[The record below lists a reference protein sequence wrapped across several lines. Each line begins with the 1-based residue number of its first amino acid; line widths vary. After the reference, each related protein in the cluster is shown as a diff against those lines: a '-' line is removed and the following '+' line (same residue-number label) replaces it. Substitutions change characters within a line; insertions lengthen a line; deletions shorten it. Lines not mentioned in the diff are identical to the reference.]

1 MPRTFCLPREYL
13 SFVEAFSR
21 LAEEEEERFPLKP
34 PGSINWWILKP
45 AGLSRGRG
53 ISLLNDIG
61 QVTYGTTAVIQR
73 YCHNPLLLDGYK
85 FDLRLYVLVTS
96 FNPLEA
102 FYYEDGFV
110 RIATVPYSNDPADLH
125 NLFIHLTNSSIQKDN
140 LDSIPKYKGAPRKHS
155 NKAKLQMNWNDP
167 HPMDS
172 ARPEEIGGSK
182 LKLSYLWRRLKEQ
195 NVDVT
200 MLKDRIHDV
209 ILKSLVA
216 AEEAIPPQVNSFE
229 LFGYDILLDDTYK
242 PWLIE
247 VNASPA
253 MACDNSLDK
262 LVKNQLIED
271 TVRLVNPLPFDREI
285 LRSELMKRK
294 EYLDVQKKRPYANPT
309 AMFKNHQEALQARK
323 PS

>member
-1 MPRTFCLPREYL
+1 M
-13 SFVEAFSR
+13 
-21 LAEEEEERFPLKP
+21 
-34 PGSINWWILKP
+34 
-45 AGLSRGRG
+45 
-53 ISLLNDIG
+53 
-61 QVTYGTTAVIQR
+61 
-73 YCHNPLLLDGYK
+73 
-85 FDLRLYVLVTS
+85 
-96 FNPLEA
+96 
-102 FYYEDGFV
+102 
-110 RIATVPYSNDPADLH
+110 
-125 NLFIHLTNSSIQKDN
+125 
-140 LDSIPKYKGAPRKHS
+140 
-155 NKAKLQMNWNDP
+155 
-167 HPMDS
+167 
-172 ARPEEIGGSK
+172 
-182 LKLSYLWRRLKEQ
+182 KLSYLWQRLKEQ

-285 LRSELMKRK
+285 LRSELLKRK

-309 AMFKNHQEALQARK
+309 AMFKNHQEALHAKKTELNAMLSSILKGNVPRMYGEMPK
-323 PS
+323 HLGEV

>member
-1 MPRTFCLPREYL
+1 MTGMGP
-13 SFVEAFSR
+13 S
-21 LAEEEEERFPLKP
+21 
-34 PGSINWWILKP
+34 
-45 AGLSRGRG
+45 
-53 ISLLNDIG
+53 
-61 QVTYGTTAVIQR
+61 
-73 YCHNPLLLDGYK
+73 
-85 FDLRLYVLVTS
+85 
-96 FNPLEA
+96 
-102 FYYEDGFV
+102 
-110 RIATVPYSNDPADLH
+110 
-125 NLFIHLTNSSIQKDN
+125 
-140 LDSIPKYKGAPRKHS
+140 HS
-155 NKAKLQMNWNDP
+155 NWNDP
-167 HPMDS
+167 HPMDT

-195 NVDVT
+195 NVDVA
-200 MLKDRIHDV
+200 MLKNRIHDV

-229 LFGYDILLDDTYK
+229 LFGYDILLDDAYK

-285 LRSELMKRK
+285 LRSELLKRK
-294 EYLDVQKKRPYANPT
+294 EYLDVQKKGHTPI
-309 AMFKNHQEALQARK
+309 LQPCLKITRKRYTQRK

>member
-1 MPRTFCLPREYL
+1 MDF
-13 SFVEAFSR
+13 EA
-21 LAEEEEERFPLKP
+21 
-34 PGSINWWILKP
+34 

-140 LDSIPKYKGAPRKHS
+140 LDSMQNTRAPLETFQQSKVANDWYGAES
-155 NKAKLQMNWNDP
+155 LNWNDP

-172 ARPEEIGGSK
+172 ARPEEMGVKIEIE
-182 LKLSYLWRRLKEQ
+182 LL
-195 NVDVT
+195 
-200 MLKDRIHDV
+200 M
-209 ILKSLVA
+209 A
-216 AEEAIPPQVNSFE
+216 AVERAE
-229 LFGYDILLDDTYK
+229 
-242 PWLIE
+242 
-247 VNASPA
+247 
-253 MACDNSLDK
+253 C
-262 LVKNQLIED
+262 
-271 TVRLVNPLPFDREI
+271 
-285 LRSELMKRK
+285 
-294 EYLDVQKKRPYANPT
+294 
-309 AMFKNHQEALQARK
+309 
-323 PS
+323 